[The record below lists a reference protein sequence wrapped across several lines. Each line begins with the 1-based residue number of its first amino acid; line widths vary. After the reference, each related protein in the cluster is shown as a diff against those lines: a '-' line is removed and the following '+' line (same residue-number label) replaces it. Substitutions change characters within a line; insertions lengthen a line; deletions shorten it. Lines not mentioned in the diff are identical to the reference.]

1 MKKAYQK
8 PCAKKISFNFEKVIA
23 SSQCGSGIVLV
34 FEPGSK
40 CGSKT
45 PDQAYPLVQAA
56 SFLPDP
62 DVCGWQEGPNG

>member
-34 FEPGSK
+34 FEPGTY

-45 PDQAYPLVQAA
+45 PDKAFPLVQTA

-62 DVCGWQEGPNG
+62 EICGWQSGPNK